1 MKPAGAEK
9 QRRNKGAKDGKK
21 QGTTIKKQIEKRE
34 KTMKKLKHKKG
45 EKTNIK
51 RQ

>member
-21 QGTTIKKQIEKRE
+21 QGTTIKKTNRKKGKDNE
-34 KTMKKLKHKKG
+34 KT
-45 EKTNIK
+45 ETQK
-51 RQ
+51 R